1 VVFWITVLLRGISL
15 PTGRGLL
22 GAVLFGLLFIGANA
36 AAYWGLLRAP
46 ASLAGAIG
54 AFIPLMTFFFAV
66 AHRLER
72 FRWRGLIGALVA
84 TAGILFG
91 VVGGFGGAVPV
102 LSVLALLANVTFIA
116 EAAVVV
122 KLFPKSHP
130 MATNAVAL
138 TTGVPLLAIVSLLAG
153 EEWTLPTTPNS
164 WAAYGYLA
172 LIDSVGILSL
182 ALYVLSRWTA
192 SASSY
197 AFLLIPVSSVV
208 IAALLLGEVITISF
222 VVGAALVIAG
232 VWVGAIRREPEA
244 ADLTC
249 PEVPGGAVC

>member
-1 VVFWITVLLRGISL
+1 MLYGFLV
-15 PTGRGLL
+15 
-22 GAVLFGLLFIGANA
+22 IGSNA
-36 AAYWGLLRAP
+36 ALYWGLLRAP
-46 ASLAGAIG
+46 ASLAGAIA

-72 FRWRGLIGALVA
+72 FRWWGLIGALVA

-102 LSVLALLANVTFIA
+102 PSVLALLASAAFVG
-116 EAAVVV
+116 EAAVVF

-138 TTGVPLLAIVSLLAG
+138 TTGAPLLAIVSLLVG
-153 EEWTLPTTPNS
+153 EEWTLPTTLNS
-164 WAAYGYLA
+164 WAAYGYLV
-172 LIDSVGILSL
+172 LFGSVGILSL

-197 AFLLIPVSSVV
+197 VFLLVPISSVV

-222 VVGAALVIAG
+222 VIGAALVIAG
-232 VWVGAIRREPEA
+232 VWVGAIRREPETL
-244 ADLTC
+244 DLTC